1 MIDLSW
7 ESDIAADADEVFSL
21 LVELRDYH
29 RWLPRSS
36 AYHGTMEISDG
47 PIRLG
52 TTYVEP
58 GPLGTRFGRIT
69 KLVRPTALDF
79 EQPMT
84 MRPSLLGVIG
94 ICLFHTI
101 SPQAESAHLVR
112 RLVLSPRGPVKLAAP
127 LVVRAFTAE
136 NERMMQA
143 LKTFA
148 ETKSLMSNGGRDEGE
163 RHDRS

>member
-1 MIDLSW
+1 
-7 ESDIAADADEVFSL
+7 
-21 LVELRDYH
+21 
-29 RWLPRSS
+29 
-36 AYHGTMEISDG
+36 MEIFDD

-69 KLVRPTALDF
+69 KLVRAAALDF

-84 MRPSLLGVIG
+84 MKPSFLGVSG

-101 SPQAESAHLVR
+101 SAQAHSTHLVR
-112 RLVLSPRGPVKLAAP
+112 RLVLSLRGPVKLATP
-127 LVVRAFTAE
+127 LVVRAFAAE

-148 ETKSLMSNGGRDEGE
+148 ETKKILSDGGRDKEE
-163 RHDRS
+163 RDD